1 MCQDIHFL
9 WVIFSIDKAVNKGT
23 LISVSKKISDYF
35 LHVLTLFC
43 GFYARYNQKLSAHY

>member
-9 WVIFSIDKAVNKGT
+9 WVIFSIIKAVTKGT

-35 LHVLTLFC
+35 LLDVLTLFC
-43 GFYARYNQKLSAHY
+43 KL